1 MHRFEAATCALL
13 LLTMAPV
20 VCASQSTPNVP
31 SRRDSIRVKVQVRN
45 TTLPATVRLR
55 FFTGANSL
63 GGVSRLVPVP
73 YDQTFGADQLCLRV
87 EPTDPGAR
95 VIVAVERWHDGAL
108 EEEGG
113 VTGKRVLVQIHRD
126 VLGLTAGP
134 LHSLIWPAEAL
145 ADPVDGPC
153 TQEHLQVF

>member
-1 MHRFEAATCALL
+1 MHRFKAATCALS

-20 VCASQSTPNVP
+20 VCASQSSPNVP
-31 SRRDSIRVKVQVRN
+31 SRRDSIRVKVEVRH

-55 FFTGANSL
+55 FLTGPNSR
-63 GGVSRLVPVP
+63 GDVSRLVLVP
-73 YDQTFGADQLCLRV
+73 YDQTFGADQLCLQV
-87 EPTDPGAR
+87 EPTDPGAS

-113 VTGKRVLVQIHRD
+113 VTGKEVLVQVERD

-134 LHSLIWPAEAL
+134 LHRIIWPAEAH
-145 ADPVDGPC
+145 AKPVDGPC
-153 TQEHLQVF
+153 TQEHMHVF